1 MAWRENN
8 SKSKRSAWKMTDEIV
23 GSISKNTIKKKILD
37 TSSLTKKEVLDEF
50 NELLNNWERNEL
62 EIE

>member
-1 MAWRENN
+1 
-8 SKSKRSAWKMTDEIV
+8 MTDEIV
-23 GSISKNTIKKKILD
+23 GGISKNTIKKKILD